1 MKGKGREGKGWA
13 SHNIWTKGFL
23 STDIDQTK
31 FRTLGGLV
39 CVYFF
44 SACRNHAP
52 FCLNSNLMHAPASPA
67 QKGTHTHNA
76 CTRAV
81 SEFKRKG
88 VIITKVRCSLVL
100 LGVGLTQCI
109 FILIGLRF
117 AVTGGTAH
125 DPKPSPSPFPAP
137 PPHTYSR
144 PNDSNPLPPL
154 NRPPSPPSRPPPQA
168 RSRLPNNFLFARRC
182 A

>member
-1 MKGKGREGKGWA
+1 MGFSQHMDEGLFKYRYR
-13 SHNIWTKGFL
+13 SNQVSYF
-23 STDIDQTK
+23 
-31 FRTLGGLV
+31 GGTCV
-39 CVYFF
+39 CVFF
-44 SACRNHAP
+44 LCMPKSCAFLFEFKPYARTRLTRPKRH
-52 FCLNSNLMHAPASPA
+52 
-67 QKGTHTHNA
+67 THTHNA